1 MTNFRTTQ
9 QAAQILRIL
18 FVSFVCVIFLFP
30 IYSLVLSSL
39 RPGQDLMRYGITF
52 KTLVP
57 SNLKLDMIID
67 LFGEGGV
74 KYRSWF
80 FNSVMIT
87 VLQTV
92 SSLFFSSLVGY
103 GLAVYE
109 FKGKKLIMMLVIF
122 IMMVPVQILILPLY
136 RLSIALHIMDR
147 YLGVILPFMV
157 FPLAIFFFRQ
167 YASDLPRDFIDAAR
181 IDGLHD
187 FGIFFRVMAPIMS
200 PAFGAMAI
208 LIALNSWNNFLWPLI
223 VLRSSGKF
231 TLPIGLNTLLTPY
244 GNNYDVLI
252 SGAALATIPIIV
264 VFFFFQRFFMTGV
277 TAGGIKG

>member
-1 MTNFRTTQ
+1 MNNNINLIRLNKT
-9 QAAQILRIL
+9 LRIL
-18 FVSFVCVIFLFP
+18 FVSFICFIFLFP
-30 IYSLVLSSL
+30 IYSLVLSAL

-57 SNLKLDMIID
+57 SNLQLDMVLS
-67 LFGEGGV
+67 LFGEGGE

-80 FNSVMIT
+80 FNSVLIT
-87 VLQTV
+87 VLQTIT
-92 SSLFFSSLVGY
+92 SLFFSSLVGY

-109 FKGKKLIMMLVIF
+109 FKGKKIIMMLVIF
-122 IMMVPVQILILPLY
+122 IMMVPIQILILPLY
-136 RLSIALHIMDR
+136 RLSITLHIMDR

-208 LIALNSWNNFLWPLI
+208 LTALNSWNNFLWPLI
-223 VLRSSGKF
+223 VLRSSEKF

-252 SGAALATIPIIV
+252 SGAAMATIPIII